1 MLGTNRGEPHTAPP
15 CRECVRTS
23 GLIFQGAAVER
34 FKMIRDPKL
43 EVKIKD
49 LSLEKLL
56 SFEFRDFAIGKTILP
71 SLRWVLRR
79 YHLIDDENTRYLAR
93 EYILSA
99 WSIKRK
105 LVEVL
110 VRRNPRAVVVFN
122 GMFFPEAVMRL
133 TAMDWGIPVYS
144 HEVGMQPM
152 SAFFTD
158 KEATAYPVVV
168 DEDMALD
175 EDQEKML
182 HQVLEKR
189 SKGEFE
195 TAGVGFWP
203 EMQELKYSLKEKLD
217 KFEHVVPIFTNVIF
231 DTSQSH
237 ANVLFNHMFEWL
249 DLVLANTEKFP
260 KTLFVIRAHPD
271 EVRPG
276 KESMESVKLWVEKN
290 GIAEIDNVIFILP
303 DEYISS
309 YELVRRA
316 KFVMVY
322 NSTIGLEASIFGKP
336 VLCAGKA
343 RYTQI
348 PTVFLPKSGKDYEKM
363 LVKFLK
369 QKIVKQLNNHRE
381 NAKRVFF
388 NQYFRA
394 SLPFNEFLEDDS
406 VWRGYVRLKDF
417 KPKALSPDRSR
428 VMKVILDG
436 IVEGKPFIQDL

>member
-1 MLGTNRGEPHTAPP
+1 
-15 CRECVRTS
+15 
-23 GLIFQGAAVER
+23 
-34 FKMIRDPKL
+34 
-43 EVKIKD
+43 
-49 LSLEKLL
+49 
-56 SFEFRDFAIGKTILP
+56 
-71 SLRWVLRR
+71 
-79 YHLIDDENTRYLAR
+79 
-93 EYILSA
+93 
-99 WSIKRK
+99 
-105 LVEVL
+105 
-110 VRRNPRAVVVFN
+110 
-122 GMFFPEAVMRL
+122 MRL

-175 EDQEKML
+175 DNQEKML

-290 GIAEIDNVIFILP
+290 GIAEIDNVIFIPP

-363 LVKFLK
+363 LAKFLK

-388 NQYFRA
+388 SQYFRA

-436 IVEGKPFIQDL
+436 IIERKPFIQDL

>member
-1 MLGTNRGEPHTAPP
+1 
-15 CRECVRTS
+15 
-23 GLIFQGAAVER
+23 
-34 FKMIRDPKL
+34 
-43 EVKIKD
+43 
-49 LSLEKLL
+49 
-56 SFEFRDFAIGKTILP
+56 
-71 SLRWVLRR
+71 
-79 YHLIDDENTRYLAR
+79 
-93 EYILSA
+93 
-99 WSIKRK
+99 
-105 LVEVL
+105 
-110 VRRNPRAVVVFN
+110 
-122 GMFFPEAVMRL
+122 MRQ

-158 KEATAYPVVV
+158 KEATAYPVEV

-175 EDQEKML
+175 DEQEKML

-203 EMQELKYSLKEKLD
+203 EMHELKDSLKEKLD
-217 KFEHVVPIFTNVIF
+217 KFEYIVPIFTNVIF

-237 ANVLFNHMFEWL
+237 ANVLFNNMFEWL

-271 EVRPG
+271 ESRPG
-276 KESMESVKLWVEKN
+276 KESMESVKLWVEEN
-290 GIAEIDNVIFILP
+290 GIAEIDNVIFIPP

-316 KFVMVY
+316 KFVLVY
-322 NSTIGLEASIFGKP
+322 NSTIGLEASIFGKS
-336 VLCAGKA
+336 VLCAAKA

-348 PTVFLPKSGKDYEKM
+348 PTVFLPESEKDYKKM
-363 LVKFLK
+363 LTKFLK
-369 QKIVKQLNNHRE
+369 QKVVKQLNNHRE

-388 NQYFRA
+388 SQYFIA

-406 VWRGYVRLKDF
+406 VWRGYVRIKDF
-417 KPKALSPDRSR
+417 KPKALSPDRSQM
-428 VMKVILDG
+428 MKVILDG
-436 IVEGKPFIQDL
+436 IIEGKPFTQDL